1 MDSTCGLCLWIC
13 IYGYVFMDMC
23 IGLCVWIR
31 MDVFLAMGLWICMDV
46 FLAICMDL
54 YECVS
59 GYVFGFV

>member
-1 MDSTCGLCLWIC
+1 
-13 IYGYVFMDMC
+13 MDMC

-46 FLAICMDL
+46 FLAISMDL